1 MTGQEHLERWLW
13 VVNGKAQ
20 TQRALALGV
29 ALHELALKALL
40 GDSANA
46 IVAQS
51 REAKALPPP
60 PEFS

>member
-1 MTGQEHLERWLW
+1 MTGQEHLRRWLW
-13 VVNGKAQ
+13 AVAGRDQ
-20 TQRALALGV
+20 TERALALGHT
-29 ALHELALKALL
+29 LQELALKALL

-60 PEFS
+60 PEEL